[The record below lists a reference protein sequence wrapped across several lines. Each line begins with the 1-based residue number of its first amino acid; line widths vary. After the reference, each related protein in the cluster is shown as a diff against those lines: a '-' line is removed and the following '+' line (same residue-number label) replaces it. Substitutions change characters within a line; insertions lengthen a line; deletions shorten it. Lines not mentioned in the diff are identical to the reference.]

1 MMALVDTIHS
11 LFSSP
16 TNGHQ
21 QPPTDSSSGVGV
33 GGGGGMKGVPG
44 FLRSMGML
52 GVQGLGPLKARIAQ
66 LAMGGKGK

>member
-21 QPPTDSSSGVGV
+21 QPPTDNSSGIGV
-33 GGGGGMKGVPG
+33 AGGGIKSVSG